1 MKGEH
6 IRRCSMNVKNRKWIF
21 FACLLLTVVV
31 LHTCIRIEVLNAR
44 YNHFLPRTDAG
55 NGNPRWRCAAS
66 SLLLRSLER
75 DIANDRYR
83 RFMQAHPNEP
93 GSDPDQFLGPPYSVA
108 ETTFI
113 DAEMA
118 ENDLR
123 ASLLGWVSS
132 FGLLQYILAPL
143 AFCSSLASL
152 YFNHN
157 VIIRLVAGS
166 CTVSILVAVG
176 FMIYRGYF
184 TSLGW

>member
-1 MKGEH
+1 
-6 IRRCSMNVKNRKWIF
+6 
-21 FACLLLTVVV
+21 
-31 LHTCIRIEVLNAR
+31 
-44 YNHFLPRTDAG
+44 
-55 NGNPRWRCAAS
+55 
-66 SLLLRSLER
+66 
-75 DIANDRYR
+75 
-83 RFMQAHPNEP
+83 MQAHPNES

-108 ETTFI
+108 EKTFI

-123 ASLLGWVSS
+123 ATLLGWVSG

-143 AFCSSLASL
+143 AFCISLASL